1 MVRADTLNKPWAIEE
16 LETTKKQIL
25 SNPSNEPRPF
35 VLYHNWVV
43 NTPMEMGI
51 ADSTKAIVALDNAKQ
66 FTNPFGVFVTGIDR
80 DETAGED
87 DGSFKGSKVFSYTG
101 AVMTLPTGVQA
112 VAENNY
118 GRPDQ
123 ALDYLKKMSR
133 SFSYALPGSIYE
145 VSPDY
150 GMMTQ
155 AWNIYAFA
163 VPIVNQFFG
172 IKPLAHQK
180 TIIIEP
186 QMPKEW
192 DNASLENVKVGD
204 NEISVWHTTSK
215 TGHQIKVQ
223 QTKTDWKIKLIL
235 PEANYNI
242 NEGNPET
249 INENGKTIFTFS
261 DNIILVTKS

>member
-1 MVRADTLNKPWAIEE
+1 
-16 LETTKKQIL
+16 
-25 SNPSNEPRPF
+25 
-35 VLYHNWVV
+35 
-43 NTPMEMGI
+43 
-51 ADSTKAIVALDNAKQ
+51 
-66 FTNPFGVFVTGIDR
+66 
-80 DETAGED
+80 
-87 DGSFKGSKVFSYTG
+87 
-101 AVMTLPTGVQA
+101 
-112 VAENNY
+112 
-118 GRPDQ
+118 
-123 ALDYLKKMSR
+123 
-133 SFSYALPGSIYE
+133 
-145 VSPDY
+145 
-150 GMMTQ
+150 MMTQ